1 MTIRPNHVKGWG
13 VHYEQDDRI
22 FLSQGS
28 VKIVLYDDRPQPPT
42 YRMINEIYMSE
53 YRRGLI
59 IFPHHVYHAIQNIGD
74 KDALLLNMPTKPYN

>member
-1 MTIRPNHVKGWG
+1 MTIRPNPLHGWG

-59 IFPHHVYHAIQNIGD
+59 IFPHRVYHAIQNIGD